1 MIHVLLSVV
10 AASVLGSLHCA
21 GMCGGFVAFYAGGDT
36 SERQRSVAHI
46 AYNLGRLLTYAII
59 GAFAGLLGSVTNVA
73 SAALGFGRI
82 AAVVAGVVMLGWG
95 AVLLFSVAGVKWP
108 KSKLLGRLPEGLSRR
123 LGQVATSARSKPPTL
138 RAFVLGLSSTL
149 LPCGWLYAFAVAAA
163 GTASPLWGG
172 LVMVA
177 FWSGTL
183 PVMLGL
189 GVGVQRL
196 GHRLRR
202 HIPALSAALL
212 VIIGTA
218 SVLGRLR
225 LDEVVRTATIQMEQ
239 KAHLGAAAPEGEA
252 PCCHHDD

>member
-1 MIHVLLSVV
+1 MLHVLLSVV
-10 AASVLGSLHCA
+10 AASLLGSLHCA

-36 SERQRSVAHI
+36 SERQRSFAHI
-46 AYNLGRLLTYAII
+46 AYNLGCLFTYSIV
-59 GAFAGLLGSVTNVA
+59 GAFAGLLGSVTDVA
-73 SAALGFGRI
+73 STALGFGRV
-82 AAVVAGVVMLGWG
+82 AAVVAGLLMLAWG
-95 AVLLFSVAGVKWP
+95 AVLLFNVAGVRLP
-108 KSKLLGRLPEGLSRR
+108 KSKLLARLPQGLSRR
-123 LGQVATSARSKPPTL
+123 LSQVAASARSKPPTV

-163 GTASPLWGG
+163 GTASPTWGA

-196 GHRLRR
+196 GQRLRR

-212 VIIGTA
+212 VIIGAA

-225 LDEVVRTATIQMEQ
+225 LDQVVRNATAEMDQ
-239 KAHLGAAAPEGEA
+239 KAQLGAAAPGGEA

>member
-1 MIHVLLSVV
+1 MLHVLLSVV
-10 AASVLGSLHCA
+10 AASLLGSLHCA

-36 SERQRSVAHI
+36 SERQRSVAHV
-46 AYNLGRLLTYAII
+46 AYNLGRLLTYSIV

-73 SAALGFGRI
+73 STALGFGRI
-82 AAVVAGVVMLGWG
+82 AAVVAGLVMLAWG
-95 AVLLFSVAGVKWP
+95 GVLLFNVAGVRFP

-123 LGQVATSARSKPPTL
+123 LSQIATSARSKPPTV
-138 RAFVLGLSSTL
+138 RAFVLGFSSTL

-163 GTASPLWGG
+163 GTASPLWGA

-196 GHRLRR
+196 GQRLRR

-225 LDEVVRTATIQMEQ
+225 LDEVVRTATMQMDQ
-239 KAHLGAAAPEGEA
+239 KARLGATAPEGEA